1 MRSERIWGIWVLSSK
16 FLHGGLFNL
25 YELADWVNGIAFREI
40 NFSIEGKPV
49 IKIAEMKS
57 GITGITGRTVDVFD
71 EKFSVAYGDLL
82 FSWSGSPE
90 TSIFPHIWRGP
101 KGWLN
106 QHIFKV
112 TPKDGISQE
121 FLHLLL
127 VYLNRELIFLATNRM
142 TTGLGHVTKS
152 DLQRLYVNLPS
163 QMEREKIVN
172 ATYPLFELESILSQ
186 MSEMCEALIERLF
199 KSWFIDFDP
208 VKAKACGELPY
219 GMDEQTA
226 ALFPDSFEDSE
237 LGPIP
242 TGWNWGKLGDCIS
255 VVGGGTPS
263 TKNEEFWDGEYN
275 WTSPKDLS
283 NSNSIIMLDTE
294 RTITEAGLA
303 KVSSGLL
310 PENTVLM
317 SSRAP
322 IGYLAL
328 TKIPVA
334 INQGYIAIPPKNSMS
349 PNFMLS
355 WIHFNMPLIES
366 YSSGSTFPEISKKEF
381 RKLPILIPPA
391 ELIEK
396 FNEKTTRLYD
406 SMETSLKQMNSL
418 ISTRDALLPRLMSG
432 ELKVN

>member
-1 MRSERIWGIWVLSSK
+1 
-16 FLHGGLFNL
+16 
-25 YELADWVNGIAFREI
+25 
-40 NFSIEGKPV
+40 
-49 IKIAEMKS
+49 MKS
-57 GITGITGRTVDVFD
+57 HRIRDICQTYSGGTPSRDKEEYYVQPPNGHPWLASRELNGGKIYSAEEHISEMGLQNSSAKYFPKDTVLIAMYGATAGRVGVLGAPMTTSQAICGMMAHKELCSQRFLYYLICNESWKIVWENALGAAQPNISQQSILRHNVELPSTRNQEKILKILDPIEEGI
-71 EKFSVAYGDLL
+71 E
-82 FSWSGSPE
+82 
-90 TSIFPHIWRGP
+90 
-101 KGWLN
+101 LN
-106 QHIFKV
+106 QK
-112 TPKDGISQE
+112 ISI
-121 FLHLLL
+121 
-127 VYLNRELIFLATNRM
+127 VLN
-142 TTGLGHVTKS
+142 
-152 DLQRLYVNLPS
+152 Q
-163 QMEREKIVN
+163 KIQS
-172 ATYPLFELESILSQ
+172 LF
-186 MSEMCEALIERLF
+186 R
-199 KSWFIDFDP
+199 SWFIDFDP
-208 VKAKACGELPY
+208 VKAKIGGKLPY
-219 GMDEQTA
+219 GMDEETA
-226 ALFPDSFEDSE
+226 ALFPYSFEDSE

-355 WIHFNMPLIES
+355 WIHFNMPLIEA

-418 ISTRDALLPRLMSG
+418 ISTRDALLPRMMSG
-432 ELKVN
+432 ELSVS

>member
-1 MRSERIWGIWVLSSK
+1 MSMRLEYCKLGEVIHITSGKECPPENKTENSSFPIRGATGIIGYSK
-16 FLHGGLFNL
+16 KPL
-25 YELADWVNGIAFREI
+25 YERPIILVGRVGAGLL
-40 NFSIEGKPV
+40 SG
-49 IKIAEMKS
+49 MS
-57 GITGITGRTVDVFD
+57 GILNRAENPCWPSDNTLVIIPKEEDDFDYIEYCLRYSEIYPYVSGSSQPLLTQTALKLLEIPWPSRETRRIIANNGRQIDQ
-71 EKFSVAYGDLL
+71 LL
-82 FSWSGSPE
+82 FMNKK
-90 TSIFPHIWRGP
+90 IM
-101 KGWLN
+101 N
-106 QHIFKV
+106 
-112 TPKDGISQE
+112 ISQE
-121 FLHLLL
+121 
-127 VYLNRELIFLATNRM
+127 IISA
-142 TTGLGHVTKS
+142 
-152 DLQRLYVNLPS
+152 
-163 QMEREKIVN
+163 
-172 ATYPLFELESILSQ
+172 LF
-186 MSEMCEALIERLF
+186 R
-199 KSWFIDFDP
+199 SWFIDFNP
-208 VKAKACGELPY
+208 VKAKTEGRVPY
-219 GMDEQTA
+219 GMSEETA
-226 ALFPDSFEDSE
+226 KLFSNSFEASE

-242 TGWNWGKLGDCIS
+242 TGWKWGQLGDCIS

-263 TKNEEFWDGEYN
+263 TKNEAFWDGEYN

-310 PENTVLM
+310 PVDTVLM

-334 INQGYIAIPPKNSMS
+334 INQGYIAIPPKSSMS

-355 WIHFNMPLIES
+355 WIHFNMPLIEA
-366 YSSGSTFPEISKKEF
+366 YSSGSTFAEISKKEF

-406 SMETSLKQMNSL
+406 SMEMSLKQMNSL

-432 ELKVN
+432 ELSVS

>member
-1 MRSERIWGIWVLSSK
+1 MTSEIMRLGDFCTFVAGSSFPNRFQGKSTGDYPFIKVSDMKLEMNQYRILVANNWIDQNEADELRARPIPAGSIVFAKIGL
-16 FLHGGLFNL
+16 GLFNNRMRLTTMPTLMDNNMMAAIPKKGVSSDVL
-25 YELADWVNGIAFREI
+25 YSIMNTLDMQTWAIGAALPYVRGTDLEKIKLEHISFDNLSRTSEIESKINLMKDEVSQNSQILREI
-40 NFSIEGKPV
+40 
-49 IKIAEMKS
+49 A
-57 GITGITGRTVDVFD
+57 
-71 EKFSVAYGDLL
+71 SVL
-82 FSWSGSPE
+82 F
-90 TSIFPHIWRGP
+90 R
-101 KGWLN
+101 
-106 QHIFKV
+106 
-112 TPKDGISQE
+112 
-121 FLHLLL
+121 
-127 VYLNRELIFLATNRM
+127 
-142 TTGLGHVTKS
+142 
-152 DLQRLYVNLPS
+152 
-163 QMEREKIVN
+163 
-172 ATYPLFELESILSQ
+172 
-186 MSEMCEALIERLF
+186 
-199 KSWFIDFDP
+199 SWFIDFDP
-208 VKAKACGELPY
+208 VNAKAEDKLPY
-219 GMDEQTA
+219 GMDKETA
-226 ALFPDSFEDSE
+226 ALFPNTFENSE

-242 TGWNWGKLGDCIS
+242 TGWKWGQLGDCIS

-263 TKNEEFWDGEYN
+263 TKNEDFWGGKYN

-310 PENTVLM
+310 PVDTVLM

-328 TKIPVA
+328 SKIPVA

-355 WIHFNMPLIES
+355 WIHFNMPLIEA

-418 ISTRDALLPRLMSG
+418 ISTKDAILPRLMSG
-432 ELKVN
+432 ELKEI

>member
-1 MRSERIWGIWVLSSK
+1 MLTIQDISSDIPYSTQIGPFGKALTPEDYKDSGTPLLRGVNVNKGRFFDEGFVFVSDEMADSLTKYICKPGEIILVHKGTIGEIGIIPEKTNFTRYLMGNSMLRIVVNEEKMHPQFLYYWMCSTDAQWYLKSRLSTVGVPQLHRPLDTLRKLPIPKLSLQQQERIFQPLSS
-16 FLHGGLFNL
+16 L
-25 YELADWVNGIAFREI
+25 D
-40 NFSIEGKPV
+40 S
-49 IKIAEMKS
+49 
-57 GITGITGRTVDVFD
+57 
-71 EKFSVAYGDLL
+71 
-82 FSWSGSPE
+82 
-90 TSIFPHIWRGP
+90 
-101 KGWLN
+101 
-106 QHIFKV
+106 
-112 TPKDGISQE
+112 
-121 FLHLLL
+121 
-127 VYLNRELIFLATNRM
+127 
-142 TTGLGHVTKS
+142 
-152 DLQRLYVNLPS
+152 
-163 QMEREKIVN
+163 
-172 ATYPLFELESILSQ
+172 
-186 MSEMCEALIERLF
+186 LIETNENIMKHLNEISNSLF
-199 KSWFIDFDP
+199 RSWFIDFDP
-208 VKAKACGELPY
+208 MKAKAEGKLPY
-219 GMDEQTA
+219 GMNEETA
-226 ALFPDSFEDSE
+226 ALFPNTFEDSE

-242 TGWNWGKLGDCIS
+242 AGWKWGQLGDCIS

-263 TKNEEFWDGEYN
+263 TKNEAFWDGEYN

-310 PENTVLM
+310 PVDTVLM

-328 TKIPVA
+328 SKIPVA
-334 INQGYIAIPPKNSMS
+334 INQGYIAIPPKNNMS

-355 WIHFNMPLIES
+355 WIHFNMPLIEA

-418 ISTRDALLPRLMSG
+418 ISTRDAILPRLMSG
-432 ELKVN
+432 ELSVS